1 MNGIRRFGAH
11 VQLLSVPGERGP
23 NDNKKMDLS
32 CFWSVFDC
40 FSGIDNL
47 MIWQDVPLR
56 AINFSSFWLTNF
68 ADAKLTLNE
77 LLYLTVKNKF
87 NIEKENLLKIVEEMV
102 SSGIVDCQPRREPDF
117 PARVSM
123 IFFLVKDKTEALIA
137 DFKKDNATL

>member
-1 MNGIRRFGAH
+1 MNGIRRIGAH
-11 VQLLSVPGERGP
+11 VQLLNVTGRLGP
-23 NDNKKMDLS
+23 NENKNMGLS
-32 CFWSVFDC
+32 CFRSVFDC

-68 ADAKLTLNE
+68 ADAKLTLGE
-77 LLYLTVKNKF
+77 LHDISLKNKF

-102 SSGIVDCQPRREPDF
+102 SSGLVDCQPRREPGF
-117 PARVSM
+117 PARVNM
-123 IFFLVKDKTEALIA
+123 IFFLVKDRTEALIA

>member
-11 VQLLSVPGERGP
+11 VQLLSVPGEHGQIE
-23 NDNKKMDLS
+23 NKNLVLS

-40 FSGIDNL
+40 FSGIDNI

-68 ADAKLTLNE
+68 ADARLTLGE
-77 LLYLTVKNKF
+77 LKDISVKNKF
-87 NIEKENLLKIVEEMV
+87 NIEYENLLNIVEEMV
-102 SSGIVDCQPRREPDF
+102 SSGIVECQPKREPDF
-117 PARVSM
+117 PTRVSM
-123 IFFLVKDKTEALIA
+123 VFFLVKDKTEALIA